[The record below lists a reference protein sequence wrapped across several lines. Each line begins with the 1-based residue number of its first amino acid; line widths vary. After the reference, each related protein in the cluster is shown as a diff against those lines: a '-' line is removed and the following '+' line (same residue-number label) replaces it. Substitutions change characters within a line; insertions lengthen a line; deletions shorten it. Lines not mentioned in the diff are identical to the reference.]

1 MFFTRLLQQQI
12 EKWLF
17 KKKILIVYGPRQVGK
32 TTLVKAILKKYPQ
45 ESAYFNCEDLH
56 VKENLE
62 IPNSEHLR
70 KYLGSYKLIVLD
82 EAHLVVNIGQTLKLI
97 WDELPDLQ
105 VIATGSSSFE
115 LSNKV
120 NEPLTGR
127 ALEFKLF
134 PLSIAEISEK
144 YDKFQLKTV
153 VKNILRFGSYPEVVN
168 ANLQDAPVLVSN
180 ITNKYLFKDIL
191 EFEGLKNPD
200 VILKLLQALAL
211 QVGNEVSYTELG
223 NMLNISKNTATKYI
237 DLLEK
242 CFVIY
247 RLKPFSRN
255 LRKEI
260 NKKQKIYFYDL
271 GIRNS
276 IINNFN
282 DPDLRTD
289 KGALWE
295 NFLIIERLKR
305 NQYEG
310 RLANSYFWRT
320 HDQKE
325 IDYVEDAGGKLAGF
339 EFKWQSDKF
348 KKPQEFL
355 KTYANSS
362 VDLINQK
369 NFFEFVG
376 IDATVVL

>member
-1 MFFTRLLQQQI
+1 MFFQRKLQTQI

-32 TTLVKAILKKYPQ
+32 TTLVKAILQKYP
-45 ESAYFNCEDLH
+45 EKSAYFNCEDFQ
-56 VKENLE
+56 VKQNLE
-62 IPNSEHLR
+62 ILSSEHLK
-70 KYLGSYKLIVLD
+70 KYLGSYKLVVLD
-82 EAHLVVNIGQTLKLI
+82 EAHLIVNIGKTLKLI
-97 WDELPDLQ
+97 WDTMPEVQ
-105 VIATGSSSFE
+105 VVATGSSSFE

-127 ALEFKLF
+127 ALEFKLY

-153 VKNILRFGSYPEVVN
+153 VKNILRYGTYPEVFN
-168 ANLQDAPVLVSN
+168 ADAPHAPIFVSD
-180 ITNKYLFKDIL
+180 IANKYLFKDIL
-191 EFEGLKNPD
+191 EFEGIKKSD

-211 QVGNEVSYTELG
+211 QIGNEVSFTELG
-223 NMLNISKNTATKYI
+223 TLLGVSKNTVMKYV

-305 NQYEG
+305 NQYEEKFV
-310 RLANSYFWRT
+310 NSYFWRT

-325 IDYVEDAGGKLAGF
+325 IDYLEDAEGKLKGF

-348 KKPQEFL
+348 KQPLDFL
-355 KTYANSS
+355 EAYPGSS
-362 VDLINQK
+362 VSLVNQESY
-369 NFFEFVG
+369 FDFVG
-376 IDATVVL
+376 IS

>member
-1 MFFTRLLQQQI
+1 MFFQRKLQKQV

-17 KKKILIVYGPRQVGK
+17 KKKILIIYGPRQVGK
-32 TTLVKAILKKYPQ
+32 TTLVKAILKKHHKK
-45 ESAYFNCEDLH
+45 SAYFNCEDLQ
-56 VKENLE
+56 VKQNLE
-62 IPNSEHLR
+62 ILSSEHLK
-70 KYLGSYKLIVLD
+70 KYLGSYKLVILD
-82 EAHLVVNIGQTLKLI
+82 EAHLVVNIGKTLKLI
-97 WDELPDLQ
+97 WDSMPEVQ
-105 VIATGSSSFE
+105 IIATGSSSFE

-127 ALEFKLF
+127 ALEFKLY
-134 PLSIAEISEK
+134 PLSIAEISEH
-144 YDKFQLKTV
+144 YDKFQLNTV
-153 VKNILRFGSYPEVVN
+153 VKNILRYGTYPEVIN
-168 ANLQDAPVLVSN
+168 ANAENAP
-180 ITNKYLFKDIL
+180 IFARDIANKYLFKDIL
-191 EFEGLKNPD
+191 EFEGIQNSD
-200 VILKLLQALAL
+200 VILNLLQALAL
-211 QVGNEVSYTELG
+211 QIGNEVSFTELG
-223 NMLNISKNTATKYI
+223 NLVHIDKNTVTKYV

-305 NQYEG
+305 NQYEDKF
-310 RLANSYFWRT
+310 ANSYFWRT

-325 IDYVEDAGGKLAGF
+325 IDYLEDANGKLSGF
-339 EFKWQSDKF
+339 EFKWQKGKI
-348 KKPQEFL
+348 KKPEEFL

-362 VDLINQK
+362 ISLVNQE
-369 NFFEFVG
+369 NYFDFVG
-376 IDATVVL
+376 I

>member
-1 MFFTRLLQQQI
+1 MIFTRKLQKQL

-32 TTLVKAILKKYPQ
+32 TTLVKAIMAKYP
-45 ESAYFNCEDLH
+45 EKAAYFNCEDFQI
-56 VKENLE
+56 KQNLE
-62 IPNSEHLR
+62 ILSTEHLK
-70 KYLGSYKLIVLD
+70 KYLGSYKLVILD
-82 EAHLVVNIGQTLKLI
+82 EAHLVVNIGKTLKLI
-97 WDELPDLQ
+97 WDSMPDVQ

-127 ALEFKLF
+127 ALEFKLY

-144 YDKFQLKTV
+144 YDKFQLQTV
-153 VKNILRFGSYPEVVN
+153 LKNILRYGNYPEVIN
-168 ANLQDAPVLVSN
+168 ADAEHAPIFARD

-191 EFEGLKNPD
+191 EFEGIKNSD
-200 VILKLLQALAL
+200 LILKLLQALAL
-211 QVGNEVSYTELG
+211 QIGHEVSFTEIG
-223 NMLNISKNTATKYI
+223 NMLGISKNTATRYV

-247 RLKPFSRN
+247 RLKPFNRN
-255 LRKEI
+255 LRNEI

-282 DPDLRTD
+282 DPELRTD

-295 NFLIIERLKR
+295 NFLVIERLKR
-305 NQYEG
+305 NQYEEK
-310 RLANSYFWRT
+310 LVNSYFWRT
-320 HDQKE
+320 YDQKE
-325 IDYVEDAGGKLAGF
+325 IDYLEDAAGKLNGF
-339 EFKWQSDKF
+339 EFKWQSSKF
-348 KKPQEFL
+348 KKKVGFL
-355 KTYANSS
+355 EAYPNSTLT
-362 VDLINQK
+362 LINRE
-369 NFFEFVG
+369 NYFDFVG
-376 IDATVVL
+376 IA